1 MKKIGNLDNYVE
13 IYHKLTNIYDDIYKI
28 LFKKNDSNN
37 YSIQYLDIIIPEKSN
52 ILNFIDNIKYFK
64 LLKSFCL
71 IVEDESFIESRYLL
85 NLVINLSSLKLL
97 ENIRIL
103 VFGNINM
110 AKEDEKKILNK
121 IKNIKIKKDEKYF
134 LIELESELFYEPRNK
149 RLNINKPCI
158 LSEININYFSS

>member
-1 MKKIGNLDNYVE
+1 M
-13 IYHKLTNIYDDIYKI
+13 TNIYDDIYKI

-97 ENIRIL
+97 ENIGIL

>member
-97 ENIRIL
+97 ENIGIL